1 MKKCRELNLALSV
14 SEFNQGS
21 ACVSLPVRDFSQK
34 VVAVL
39 SVAFPEKKAVTD
51 NFQNY
56 YDELRKAV
64 RDISGNLG
72 YRENNNKERREYL
85 RDCYE
90 MEQFMKELYRSE
102 EGGERNIIWTSYFLT
117 RRQLNA

>member
-1 MKKCRELNLALSV
+1 M
-14 SEFNQGS
+14 
-21 ACVSLPVRDFSQK
+21 
-34 VVAVL
+34 L